1 MFMGVFEIFENLLSR
16 KNNEIENE
24 RSKYDQGVKKLE
36 EAKIMIEDMDEYLTN
51 LQPSLV
57 AKTKEV
63 EKIVKLVE
71 AESKEV

>member
-63 EKIVKLVE
+63 EKIVRLVE